1 MVDKKK
7 KGLAKRYQASYES
20 KGSSGNKSGVM
31 NWKKV
36 DGDVEFFSPKEG
48 RNRINIIPYTIK
60 TKNHPL
66 VKRGEFE
73 IGDKDYVMD
82 IFTHR
87 GVGPSEASVICL
99 KSTYGKPCPICEYAA
114 QLKKQGKEDEA
125 AALKPSRRCFYNV
138 QDCKNPDKLL
148 VFEASHFL
156 FEKELIDE
164 ARDDEE
170 GGFVDFADEE
180 AGKEI
185 KFRCSKVSKG
195 GFEFNEFKSFSFED
209 RDENIS
215 DELLEAAI
223 SFDEIMNVPSY
234 EEVEKILYGED
245 DEDDD
250 EDEPVAKSKSK
261 KHAAEE
267 DDDDEETPR
276 KSKSK
281 RVEKDDEDDEDEDD
295 EPEPPKKKPAKKAV
309 EEDDEDDDDVDEK
322 PAKKPVKKQAA
333 VKDEDDEDDDDDDDD
348 DDDSDDEDDEK
359 PTTKSKSKAVE
370 DDEDDEEEEPK
381 SKKKSKTDEDDD
393 DVDEKPAKKSSKK
406 NCDGNCPE
414 CPFGHKF
421 GEDTDEYDDCDD
433 CDIWDKCINGHK

>member
-7 KGLAKRYQASYES
+7 KTGLAKRYQASYES
-20 KGSSGNKSGVM
+20 KGSSGGKSGVM
-31 NWKKV
+31 DYKKV

-66 VKRGEFE
+66 VRRGEFE

-82 IFTHR
+82 IYTHR

-125 AALKPSRRCFYNV
+125 GALKPSRRVFYNV

-180 AGKEI
+180 SGKEI
-185 KFRCSKVSKG
+185 KFRCLKVSKG
-195 GFEFNEFKSFSFED
+195 GYEFNEFKSFSFED
-209 RDENIS
+209 RDENIP
-215 DELLEAAI
+215 DELLESAI
-223 SFDEIMNVPSY
+223 SFDEIMNVPTY
-234 EEVEKILYGED
+234 EEVEKILHGED
-245 DEDDD
+245 DDDD
-250 EDEPVAKSKSK
+250 EPATKTKNKNREEDEGDEDGEEYETPKKSKSK
-261 KHAAEE
+261 HVE
-267 DDDDEETPR
+267 DD
-276 KSKSK
+276 
-281 RVEKDDEDDEDEDD
+281 DDEDEDD
-295 EPEPPKKKPAKKAV
+295 EPKKKPAKKV
-309 EEDDEDDDDVDEK
+309 EDDEDEEDEK
-322 PAKKPVKKQAA
+322 PAKKPVKKQP
-333 VKDEDDEDDDDDDDD
+333 VEDDDDEDEPVAKPKAKSKSVED
-348 DDDSDDEDDEK
+348 DDEDDE
-359 PTTKSKSKAVE
+359 PKSKKTSKTEE
-370 DDEDDEEEEPK
+370 DDEDGDDE
-381 SKKKSKTDEDDD
+381 
-393 DVDEKPAKKSSKK
+393 DEKPAKKSSKK
-406 NCDGNCPE
+406 ECGGDCPK

-421 GEDTDEYDDCDD
+421 GVDTDDFDDCDD

>member
-1 MVDKKK
+1 MIDKKK

-31 NWKKV
+31 DWKKV

-87 GVGPSEASVICL
+87 GVGPSEASVVCL

-209 RDENIS
+209 RDENIP

-245 DEDDD
+245 EEDDDED
-250 EDEPVAKSKSK
+250 EDEPVAKPKSK
-261 KHAAEE
+261 KRAAEE
-267 DDDDEETPR
+267 DDDDEEETPR

-281 RVEKDDEDDEDEDD
+281 RVEKDEDDDEDDD
-295 EPEPPKKKPAKKAV
+295 EPEPPKKFKPAKKAV
-309 EEDDEDDDDVDEK
+309 EEDDEDEDDADEK

-333 VKDEDDEDDDDDDDD
+333 VKDEDDDD
-348 DDDSDDEDDEK
+348 DDDSDEDDEK
-359 PTTKSKSKAVE
+359 PTTKSKSKAV
-370 DDEDDEEEEPK
+370 DDEEEEPK
-381 SKKKSKTDEDDD
+381 SKKKSKTEEDEDDEEE
-393 DVDEKPAKKSSKK
+393 DEKPAKKSSKK

-433 CDIWDKCINGHK
+433 CDIWDKCINGRK